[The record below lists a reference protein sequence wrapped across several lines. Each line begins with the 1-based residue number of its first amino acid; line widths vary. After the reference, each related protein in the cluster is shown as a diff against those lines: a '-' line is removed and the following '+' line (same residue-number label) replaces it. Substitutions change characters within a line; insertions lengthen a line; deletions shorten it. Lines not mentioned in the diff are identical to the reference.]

1 MPNEITVT
9 PVNPNSTLSQIRDE
23 NTGLKMNKDRIL
35 RPKQTKEVVQLSMAT
50 MYRLA
55 KDEDS
60 TFPKPIKLSD
70 HASGWLE
77 SEIYA
82 WLEERI
88 AERDEEVAY

>member
-1 MPNEITVT
+1 
-9 PVNPNSTLSQIRDE
+9 
-23 NTGLKMNKDRIL
+23 MNKDRIL
-35 RPKQTKEVVQLSMAT
+35 RPKQTKEIVQLSMPT
-50 MYRLA
+50 MYRKA
-55 KDEDS
+55 KDG

-88 AERDEEVAY
+88 AERDEKDLQ

>member
-1 MPNEITVT
+1 MFNDKTAK
-9 PVNPNSTLSQIRDE
+9 PVSTNSTLSQIRDE
-23 NTGLKMNKDRIL
+23 NIGLKMNKDRIL

-55 KDEDS
+55 KDEES
-60 TFPKPIKLSD
+60 TFPKPIKLSE

-88 AERDEEVAY
+88 AERDEEGA

>member
-9 PVNPNSTLSQIRDE
+9 PVNPNSTNTE
-23 NTGLKMNKDRIL
+23 NHLNKDRIL
-35 RPKQTKEVVQLSMAT
+35 RPKQTKEVVSLSMAT

-60 TFPKPIKLSD
+60 TFPKPIKLSE

-88 AERDEEVAY
+88 AERDEKDLQ

>member
-1 MPNEITVT
+1 MFNEKTVV
-9 PVNPNSTLSQIRDE
+9 PVNTNSTNTE
-23 NTGLKMNKDRIL
+23 NQLNKDRIL
-35 RPKQTKEVVQLSMAT
+35 RPKQTKEVVNLSMAT

-60 TFPKPIKLSD
+60 TFPKTIKLSE

-82 WLEERI
+82 WLDERI
-88 AERDEEVAY
+88 AERDSEVA

>member
-1 MPNEITVT
+1 MFNEKTVV
-9 PVNPNSTLSQIRDE
+9 PVNTNSTNTE
-23 NTGLKMNKDRIL
+23 NQLNKDRIL
-35 RPKQTKEVVQLSMAT
+35 RPKQTKEVVNLSMAT

-60 TFPKPIKLSD
+60 TFPKPIKLSE

-82 WLEERI
+82 WLDERI
-88 AERDEEVAY
+88 AQRDSEVA